1 MLTINK
7 KYFPVISDFRQI
19 KWKAV
24 LRYGLSVWSGA
35 SALWLPGIDSGNS
48 NWSDRTSG
56 WRVWGKETKSR
67 RMTNSVCRNSITPLP
82 DTATKVSTLFKFQRI
97 LKLSSAAAVA
107 ARSGS
112 KAKVKSSRKRGHVS
126 LVEDLN
132 SLNELLK
139 KWAFPNNPR
148 RNYCYGDHDWECWVR
163 FFGIQ
168 ISLKWKLD

>member
-1 MLTINK
+1 
-7 KYFPVISDFRQI
+7 
-19 KWKAV
+19 
-24 LRYGLSVWSGA
+24 
-35 SALWLPGIDSGNS
+35 
-48 NWSDRTSG
+48 
-56 WRVWGKETKSR
+56 
-67 RMTNSVCRNSITPLP
+67 MTNSVCRNSITPLP
-82 DTATKVSTLFKFQRI
+82 DTSTKVSTLFKFQRI

-126 LVEDLN
+126 LEEDLN

-168 ISLKWKLD
+168 ISLKWKLDQRCIMFFNSYDNWNRFISLGFLVCYIIQNVYIDQILSVCLYLVV

>member
-1 MLTINK
+1 
-7 KYFPVISDFRQI
+7 
-19 KWKAV
+19 
-24 LRYGLSVWSGA
+24 
-35 SALWLPGIDSGNS
+35 
-48 NWSDRTSG
+48 
-56 WRVWGKETKSR
+56 
-67 RMTNSVCRNSITPLP
+67 MTNSVCRNSITPLP

-126 LVEDLN
+126 LEEDLN

-168 ISLKWKLD
+168 IKWKLDQRCIMFLTIGIDSFHWGFLVCYIIQNVYIDQILSVCMYLVV

>member
-1 MLTINK
+1 
-7 KYFPVISDFRQI
+7 
-19 KWKAV
+19 
-24 LRYGLSVWSGA
+24 
-35 SALWLPGIDSGNS
+35 
-48 NWSDRTSG
+48 
-56 WRVWGKETKSR
+56 
-67 RMTNSVCRNSITPLP
+67 MTNSVCRNSITPLP

-126 LVEDLN
+126 LEEDLN

-168 ISLKWKLD
+168 ISLKWKLDQRCIMFLTIGIDSFHWGFYCVISYKMYILIRFSQSACTYLFDVCFYAYEFVLH

>member
-1 MLTINK
+1 MFGQEPRHYGSQELIQVILIDLTE
-7 KYFPVISDFRQI
+7 
-19 KWKAV
+19 
-24 LRYGLSVWSGA
+24 LRGEGC
-35 SALWLPGIDSGNS
+35 GG
-48 NWSDRTSG
+48 
-56 WRVWGKETKSR
+56 R

-126 LVEDLN
+126 LEEDLN

>member
-1 MLTINK
+1 
-7 KYFPVISDFRQI
+7 
-19 KWKAV
+19 
-24 LRYGLSVWSGA
+24 
-35 SALWLPGIDSGNS
+35 
-48 NWSDRTSG
+48 
-56 WRVWGKETKSR
+56 
-67 RMTNSVCRNSITPLP
+67 MTNSVCRNSITPLP

-126 LVEDLN
+126 LEEDLN

-168 ISLKWKLD
+168 ISLKWKLDQRCNYVLDNWNRFISLGVLVCYIIQNVYIDQILSVCLYLVV